1 MMAGF
6 SPYFAVFLNDNRVT
20 WREFCQSGIEVL
32 HPPVAVVLSQLHT
45 VSQEETSYLQKYQT
59 VDLLQTW
66 SHVAPTNVFEQYLG
80 AVTRYILG
88 SVPDPLHFDTDPG
101 ILGYVHWIT
110 DPDPTLFGQWFSR
123 CQ

>member
-1 MMAGF
+1 MRGNGRERERGNKNRMMAGF

-45 VSQEETSYLQKYQT
+45 VSQDETSYLQKYQT

-66 SHVAPTNVFEQYLG
+66 SHVAPIYVFEQ
-80 AVTRYILG
+80 
-88 SVPDPLHFDTDPG
+88 
-101 ILGYVHWIT
+101 
-110 DPDPTLFGQWFSR
+110 
-123 CQ
+123 